1 MKPTTPDPDLS
12 PDHDRDRP
20 TADTNIDAAGKPLG
34 KVQRV
39 VLGLAF
45 VPMLATG
52 GAGAYGTYTNITS
65 KFGSGTAVG
74 AVAAG
79 EGATAVLA
87 IVLLGLTLLGQSAP
101 LVIRA
106 GLWTLPAAASVMSVM
121 AATTKEE
128 AVIYALTPLGM
139 TASAEGAAFLARRI
153 VVYRDGR
160 DAEAERRAA
169 ETVQA
174 LAYQRARAV
183 NHPDEKIRRKSDLKA
198 WKLAA
203 RVGTGDLA
211 LGEQLLDVQRQQLTA
226 GANAALAAM
235 FGTTNT
241 APVLTD
247 RSTGQDGMVVEL
259 EVDRSTEPIHPA
271 NAEESTQVITERS
284 TSDLPRP
291 ALAPAPTEPVP
302 DGEEGPAAA
311 SPVGSTGRATVRVVA
326 AEQAPRRRATGRV
339 PAAAKTTAPRRTR
352 DELLAE
358 ARQLTEGWP
367 VEQLTAD
374 RIRRAVRTSP
384 EKGRWL
390 RETLRTERAEAA

>member
-1 MKPTTPDPDLS
+1 MSAT
-12 PDHDRDRP
+12 
-20 TADTNIDAAGKPLG
+20 GKPLG
-34 KVQRV
+34 RVQRV

-52 GAGAYGTYTNITS
+52 GAGAYGTFTNLTS
-65 KFGSGTAVG
+65 EFGSGTAVG

-87 IVLLGLTLLGQSAP
+87 IVLLGLTLLGQAAP

-106 GLWTLPAAASVMSVM
+106 GLWALPAAASVMSAM
-121 AATTKEE
+121 AANTTEE
-128 AVIYALTPLGM
+128 GVIYALTPLAM

-174 LAYQRARAV
+174 LAYQRARAA
-183 NHPDEKIRRKSDLKA
+183 NHPDEKVRRKSDLKA

-235 FGTTNT
+235 FGATTT
-241 APVLTD
+241 GPVSTD
-247 RSTGQDGMVVEL
+247 RSTGRQDGMVVEL
-259 EVDRSTEPIHPA
+259 GVDRSTEPIHPA
-271 NAEESTQVITERS
+271 NAEESTQDITERS
-284 TSDLPRP
+284 TSDLLVP
-291 ALAPAPTEPVP
+291 ALAPAPAEPVP
-302 DGEEGPAAA
+302 SEEENPVPAE
-311 SPVGSTGRATVRVVA
+311 PVGSTGRATARVVA

-339 PAAAKTTAPRRTR
+339 PAAAKTTQPRRTR

-390 RETLRTERAEAA
+390 RETLRTERGEVA